1 MNMEMMIL
9 CDCIG
14 QAGNIELY
22 EYVQLLSE
30 ICEVRAIAHK
40 DLHDSHAKRRDQN
53 NMYLVWSYLHPEAKP
68 EHFLKWVDEFCE
80 RKLTEYSVRESRFFD
95 QALYNGIMATLES
108 YYTEVPVKMVS
119 AKL

>member
-53 NMYLVWSYLHPEAKP
+53 PKTPKP
-68 EHFLKWVDEFCE
+68 QNPMLIDQAEL
-80 RKLTEYSVRESRFFD
+80 RKLKSNQKV
-95 QALYNGIMATLES
+95 
-108 YYTEVPVKMVS
+108 
-119 AKL
+119 